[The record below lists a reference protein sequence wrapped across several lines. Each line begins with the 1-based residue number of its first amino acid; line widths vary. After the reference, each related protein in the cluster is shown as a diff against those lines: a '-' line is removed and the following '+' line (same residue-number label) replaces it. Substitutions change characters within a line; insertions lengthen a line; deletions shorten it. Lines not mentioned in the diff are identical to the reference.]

1 MAELGDAAERFLD
14 PRWSTVR
21 GTFREWSPDGGGHA
35 QVGPFVS
42 PGFPTPPGFGR
53 MGVGFSRVVAVG
65 GGSPTPPRPG
75 QGFEQ
80 WQRATLRRS
89 DGAYRLEQVRP
100 GVPEPDLTMINGPDG
115 GFLVAREGDPRR
127 VDPGPTPLPW
137 LTDTSLLAG
146 VYRLDLEPSEPFAG
160 RSVVRAVGRVR
171 PHHRDMVLGAGPMF
185 IGLVLG
191 GTCELTID
199 VASGLCLRLAT
210 FEGDRLVGLR
220 QFTEVEIDV
229 EVPDDAFTYALAPGQ
244 RFRTHRD
251 DQLDMLRGRGV
262 DVDDID
268 VADDVAIERAVM
280 DLHRRDM
287 ERHGGMRP
295 GMGHLPR
302 TVSELVAPLG
312 PGPADPEAARAAIQG
327 TLDLLADDDRPRAD
341 AVERGEILDRDAEA
355 GNGPAPHPML
365 GGQTV
370 TFVLDDVAFVRADEA
385 LIEFQIR
392 LSGGG
397 AFPVKGRAVL
407 TGDGWR
413 LSYETWAGLQQMG
426 GYRVPPV
433 SGDGGAEGP

>member
-1 MAELGDAAERFLD
+1 MADLGDAAERFLD

-21 GTFREWSPDGGGHA
+21 GTFREWTPDGGHVP
-35 QVGPFVS
+35 VGPFMG
-42 PGFPTPPGFGR
+42 PGLAPPPGFGR
-53 MGVGFSRVVAVG
+53 MGTGFSRVVVAG
-65 GGSPTPPRPG
+65 GVSPTPPRPG
-75 QGFEQ
+75 EGYEQ
-80 WQRATLRRS
+80 WQRVALRRS

-100 GVPEPDLTMINGPDG
+100 GAPEPDLTTINGPDG
-115 GFLVAREGDPRR
+115 GFLVINGDPRR
-127 VDPGPTPLPW
+127 VDTGPTPLPW

-160 RSVVRAVGRVR
+160 RQVVRAVGRVR
-171 PHHRDMVLGAGPMF
+171 PQHREMVLGAGPMF
-185 IGLVLG
+185 IGFMLG

-199 VASGLCLRLAT
+199 AATGLCLRVAT

-229 EVPDDAFTYALAPGQ
+229 EVPADAFTYVLAAGQ

-251 DQLDMLRGRGV
+251 DQLDMLRARGV
-262 DVDDID
+262 DVDDLD
-268 VADDVAIERAVM
+268 VTDDVAIERAVM
-280 DLHRRDM
+280 DLQRRDM
-287 ERHGGMRP
+287 ERHGGIRP
-295 GMGHLPR
+295 GMGHPPR
-302 TVSELVAPLG
+302 PVSELVAPLG
-312 PGPADPEAARAAIQG
+312 PGPDDPEAAKAAIQA
-327 TLDLLADDDRPRAD
+327 TLDLLGDDDRPRAD
-341 AVERGEILDRDAEA
+341 AIERGEILDRDAA
-355 GNGPAPHPML
+355 VGNGPGPHPML

-370 TFVLDDVAFVRADEA
+370 TFVLDDAAFVRADEA

-433 SGDGGAEGP
+433 SGDG